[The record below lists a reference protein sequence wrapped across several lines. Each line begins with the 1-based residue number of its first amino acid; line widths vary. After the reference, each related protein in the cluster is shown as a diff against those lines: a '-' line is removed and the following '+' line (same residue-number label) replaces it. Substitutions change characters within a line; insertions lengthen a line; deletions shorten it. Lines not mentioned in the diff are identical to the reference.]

1 MDYFIADTQSR
12 IEIAEK
18 QLKTATTKREKMIL
32 RERIRDLNTLKEV
45 LCDIKERTKKD
56 EIVLKR

>member
-12 IEIAEK
+12 IDIAKK
-18 QLKTATTKREKMIL
+18 QLKTAMTEREKRVL
-32 RERIRDLNTLKEV
+32 KERIKDLNTLKEV
-45 LCDIKERTKKD
+45 LCDIRERTKKD